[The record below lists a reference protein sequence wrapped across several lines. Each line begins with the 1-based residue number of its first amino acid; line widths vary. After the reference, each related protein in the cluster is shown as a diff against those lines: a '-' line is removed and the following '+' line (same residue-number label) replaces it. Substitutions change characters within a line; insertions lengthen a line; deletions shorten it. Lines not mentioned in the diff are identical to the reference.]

1 MRAINVIAED
11 LINYS
16 EVKMNNSNKKE
27 KKLIQ
32 TRTGYLNLDN
42 ITSEDLRTVADNMD
56 RDGIGSIEFNFDAGQ
71 NNVTVTE
78 YSWRLE
84 TDEEYEERL
93 EEEQKN
99 NREKLI
105 ADGKEKQKLI
115 IAARK
120 LGLVVSNV
128 NPILSSYDNVYWV
141 PKGTLIEDWVVD
153 KDGYIWYDEAGL
165 LGVQKVYGTA
175 KKAND
180 ALESYAAQCL
190 SIRLP
195 CEE

>member
-1 MRAINVIAED
+1 
-11 LINYS
+11 
-16 EVKMNNSNKKE
+16 MNNSNKKE

>member
-16 EVKMNNSNKKE
+16 EAKMNNSNKKE
-27 KKLIQ
+27 KRLIQ
-32 TRTGYLNLDN
+32 TRTGYLNLYN

-71 NNVTVTE
+71 NSVTVTE

-93 EEEQKN
+93 NN

-128 NPILSSYDNVYWV
+128 KPILSSYDNVYWV
-141 PKGTLIEDWVVD
+141 PKGTVIEDWVVD

-165 LGVQKVYGTA
+165 LGVQKVYDTA
-175 KKAND
+175 KKANV
-180 ALESYAAQCL
+180 ALESYVAQCL
-190 SIRLP
+190 
-195 CEE
+195 